1 MTHQTIRVPSQ
12 VPLSDRQPEV
22 QQTRVQA
29 HGRWFNSLPALAG
42 IGYGIA
48 WVVGLAAWP
57 SNLAI
62 DASEKEIVTVYATHM
77 SQAATQYLLVEGLAG
92 VLLGMVLLYCL
103 RHASHCDPTWTAR
116 AAVAAGCAVAI
127 SLVQCFLGLL
137 LASSASSGHLAR
149 SGDIYQLINRLDGV
163 KQLLLSV
170 CVVILGVLFQT
181 ASNYPLRLKRI
192 AVVVGIALVPSGL
205 ANVLLWNALA
215 GATFV
220 SLPLLILWVGGTGI
234 WLGAKSQRELGSRSP
249 SGSAPNTRSLTV
261 GPRTQ

>member
-57 SNLAI
+57 SKLAI

-103 RHASHCDPTWTAR
+103 RHAVTATQHGQPGPQWRQGVRLPFPWCNVSWGCFSLPQR
-116 AAVAAGCAVAI
+116 AAVI
-127 SLVQCFLGLL
+127 SL
-137 LASSASSGHLAR
+137 
-149 SGDIYQLINRLDGV
+149 
-163 KQLLLSV
+163 
-170 CVVILGVLFQT
+170 
-181 ASNYPLRLKRI
+181 
-192 AVVVGIALVPSGL
+192 
-205 ANVLLWNALA
+205 
-215 GATFV
+215 GAAT
-220 SLPLLILWVGGTGI
+220 ST
-234 WLGAKSQRELGSRSP
+234 
-249 SGSAPNTRSLTV
+249 N
-261 GPRTQ
+261 